1 MLIETKESDMFDNKK
16 RSRARMHLNAARQ
29 AFESVLRLILEA
41 HGMKPSSSNESH
53 VPVYQF
59 VALPNVREVPVKSA
73 QMSSKSQSGQQSSS
87 SGIENNANTSSSSIG
102 SVSSPQQSTRPNRA
116 LNYLIKSD
124 LEDQNEFAKW
134 WKRSVEEPS
143 RLLAEAR
150 REEEEKRANEEREKR
165 AASGEEKKDERKE
178 KEEREKKVN
187 INLVYLKKVKSLI

>member
-1 MLIETKESDMFDNKK
+1 MVVIHPVHGIMLIETKESDMFDNKK

-41 HGMKPSSSNESH
+41 HGMKPSSSSDSH

-73 QMSSKSQSGQQSSS
+73 QLASSSKNQSGQQSSS

-102 SVSSPQQSTRPNRA
+102 STSSPQQSTRPNRA

-178 KEEREKKVN
+178 KDEREKKVN
-187 INLVYLKKVKSLI
+187 